1 MEDGLDDLDLLCS
14 LCHVLRNTAC
24 VRKSIQIVASG
35 EKSYEHGITT

>member
-14 LCHVLRNTAC
+14 LCDVLRKNAC

-35 EKSYEHGITT
+35 EESYEYGITT